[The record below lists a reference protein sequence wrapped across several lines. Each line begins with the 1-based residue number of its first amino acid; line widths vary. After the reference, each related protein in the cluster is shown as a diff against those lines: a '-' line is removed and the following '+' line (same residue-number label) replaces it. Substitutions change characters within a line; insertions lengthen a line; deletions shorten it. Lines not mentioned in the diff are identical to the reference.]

1 MPTTF
6 DPRTISTHVF
16 EALSQLRSTEEKT
29 EENPDKLKANLKD
42 QKNQAIELYTYLATW
57 GLMRLKAEEMALQKS
72 DSNKHKVDTVKAY
85 FKCLEKLCFSEVQ
98 NLAGNTG
105 LNTLKNM
112 TADEYLGLT
121 GLGLE
126 LANEFSFW
134 ANAVYYDIQGGQ

>member
-6 DPRTISTHVF
+6 DPRTISNPVF
-16 EALSQLRSTEEKT
+16 SILSELR
-29 EENPDKLKANLKD
+29 ENTRDDSKKKE

-57 GLMRLKAEEMALQKS
+57 GMMRLKAEEFALSQEGKKQVVKKYFECLQTL
-72 DSNKHKVDTVKAY
+72 SNI
-85 FKCLEKLCFSEVQ
+85 Q
-98 NLAGNTG
+98 NLAGENG
-105 LNTLKNM
+105 LNTLKNL

-134 ANAVYYDIQGGQ
+134 ANAIYHDLKGEQ